1 MLILTRQLNDKILIN
16 DDIVIS
22 VLEIDGDKVKIGI
35 DAPIKHKIIR
45 KELLDEVK
53 SSNIEASKASAD
65 DINKLKFIINN
76 AKEI

>member
-45 KELLDEVK
+45 GELLDEVK
-53 SSNIEASKASAD
+53 SSNMEAAKASAD
-65 DINKLKFIINN
+65 DINKLKFIINKT
-76 AKEI
+76 KEN

>member
-22 VLEIDGDKVKIGI
+22 ILEIDGDKVKIGI